1 MTQTIISTAITFIVS
16 SILGYC
22 VSVIRN
28 YKSKLK
34 NKSENEKV
42 QNEALKI
49 LLQTQL
55 TNMYFVYAEMG
66 EISDYMLKNWNNLF
80 KIYKK
85 LGGNDYCDMLS
96 QKMKSW
102 KIVKTDILDK
112 WSIFWYN

>member
-1 MTQTIISTAITFIVS
+1 MTQTIINTAITFIVS

-22 VSVIRN
+22 ISAIRGYN
-28 YKSKLK
+28 KKLK
-34 NKSENEKV
+34 EKSENEKT
-42 QNEALKI
+42 QNEALKT

-85 LGGNDYCDMLS
+85 LGGNDYCDMLN
-96 QKMKSW
+96 QKMRNW

-112 WSIFWYN
+112 